1 MVADRL
7 RCCYVC
13 AEGWCWVVILVCV
26 ITMVWLPC
34 IGFWICSIEMIVGSV
49 LQVFGCRLIC
59 ACLQVSLVVMLVC
72 FVGLLFCLGLFG
84 VFGLVYL
91 WVSFVA
97 SSWLLVVW
105 LVVWLLWI
113 GFSCW
118 FGFCGFCIWLVV
130 VNRLAVVNAAGSL
143 VVKCGL
149 VVLCW
154 FRVFLFC

>member
-1 MVADRL
+1 MSVDLCLFAGFFG
-7 RCCYVC
+7 CYV
-13 AEGWCWVVILVCV
+13 
-26 ITMVWLPC
+26 
-34 IGFWICSIEMIVGSV
+34 S
-49 LQVFGCRLIC
+49 
-59 ACLQVSLVVMLVC
+59 
-72 FVGLLFCLGLFG
+72 LFCWLIVLFG
-84 VFGLVYL
+84 FVWGIWFGLSM
-91 WVSFVA
+91 VSFVA

-130 VNRLAVVNAAGSL
+130 VNRLAVVDVAGSL

>member
-1 MVADRL
+1 MSVDLCLFAGFFG
-7 RCCYVC
+7 CYVSLF
-13 AEGWCWVVILVCV
+13 CWL
-26 ITMVWLPC
+26 
-34 IGFWICSIEMIVGSV
+34 IV
-49 LQVFGCRLIC
+49 
-59 ACLQVSLVVMLVC
+59 
-72 FVGLLFCLGLFG
+72 CLGLFG

-118 FGFCGFCIWLVV
+118 FGFCDFWVWLVV
-130 VNRLAVVNAAGSL
+130 VNRLAVVNVAGSL

-154 FRVFLFC
+154 FRVFLLC